1 MEIALL
7 GPLSVTRD
15 DRPLELG
22 GAQPR
27 LLLALLAL
35 DPGRVAGADRLVDGI
50 WGAHLPSEPANAL
63 QVVVSRLRRAL
74 APDQVVI
81 SRPPGYLLA
90 LEPERV
96 DAVCFER
103 LAAAG
108 REAAAAG
115 HAERAAGLLRA
126 ALDLWRG
133 DALADFP
140 GVAAARSA
148 ATRLDEL
155 RLAALEDRIEVDLGL
170 GRQAQVI
177 GELQAL
183 VDREPLRERLHA
195 QLMRA
200 LYATGRQADALAA
213 YQRAREV
220 LAERAG
226 LDPGPDLRRLE
237 ARLLAQDPALPTA
250 PELSVGARQPAP
262 SAGAPWAAQPTA
274 APSNLR
280 VPLTSFVGRE
290 HEIGQV
296 ASLLGRGRLVTLVGP
311 GGAGK
316 TRLAVEAVTRLLAAG
331 EVGRDGAWV
340 VELAS
345 LRDPALLAGAVL
357 DAVSARVELARL
369 DGPAGGD
376 DGDGATGRLLRALR
390 SRHLLLVLD
399 NCEHLVEAAANLVE
413 TMLGACPAVRV
424 LATSREALRVPGEL
438 RLPVPALP
446 MPPAELDD
454 PGELLAF
461 DAGRLFVERAR
472 AVVPSLEPG
481 APEARAI
488 GEICRRLDGLPFAI
502 ELAAARVNVLPVA
515 ELAAR
520 LHDRFRLLTTGARTA
535 LPRHRTLRAVVDW
548 SWELL
553 TPPEQVALRRLAVFS
568 GGCTLQAAERV
579 CADTRQRPGLAAGEV
594 AGAIAGL
601 VEKSLGEVDQ
611 VTRTHAQWCAGEVDQ
626 GQTRLRGADQ
636 LVWWTRAYAEHAN
649 LRAGLRWLIDHGD
662 AAVAVPLAG
671 GLAWHQGFFGQRE
684 DALDDL
690 RAALALPAAPRDRG
704 RAEALATHAWLGMWT
719 GDGPDAFE
727 TRIDEAA
734 AIFREVG
741 ELAHADLIAALGGN
755 IRERMRQRELGE
767 LAAPGSAPEPFD
779 PPALEAVLAEDQ
791 WTHAIAW
798 YAMVSVMTVAL
809 ERISAGDPA
818 GARREAELLLERL
831 RRRGDRLGMI
841 DCHELLSGVATF
853 EGDLG
858 RAEAELRESLRLACE
873 LRYPAEMAVQLGR
886 LGEVELGSGNLAGAR
901 AHLEQALAGFRQ
913 LGMPDMAAS
922 VGNALGTAAILE
934 GDLVRARAQHEASLA
949 AYRQLGY

>member
-148 ATRLDEL
+148 A
-155 RLAALEDRIEVDLGL
+155 
-170 GRQAQVI
+170 
-177 GELQAL
+177 
-183 VDREPLRERLHA
+183 
-195 QLMRA
+195 
-200 LYATGRQADALAA
+200 
-213 YQRAREV
+213 
-220 LAERAG
+220 
-226 LDPGPDLRRLE
+226 
-237 ARLLAQDPALPTA
+237 
-250 PELSVGARQPAP
+250 ARQPAP

-316 TRLAVEAVTRLLAAG
+316 TRLAVEAMTRLLAAG

-357 DAVSARVELARL
+357 DAVSPRVELARL

-376 DGDGATGRLLRALR
+376 DGDGAIGRLLRALR

-601 VEKSLGEVDQ
+601 VEKSLVEVAPGATLPPPFWPGIERADLPPVPAPPVGEPRYRLLETVRAYAGERLAEAGEVDQ
-611 VTRTHAQWCAGEVDQ
+611 VARTHAQWCAGEVDQ

-636 LVWWTRAYAEHAN
+636 LV
-649 LRAGLRWLIDHGD
+649 
-662 AAVAVPLAG
+662 
-671 GLAWHQGFFGQRE
+671 
-684 DALDDL
+684 
-690 RAALALPAAPRDRG
+690 
-704 RAEALATHAWLGMWT
+704 
-719 GDGPDAFE
+719 
-727 TRIDEAA
+727 
-734 AIFREVG
+734 
-741 ELAHADLIAALGGN
+741 
-755 IRERMRQRELGE
+755 
-767 LAAPGSAPEPFD
+767 
-779 PPALEAVLAEDQ
+779 
-791 WTHAIAW
+791 
-798 YAMVSVMTVAL
+798 
-809 ERISAGDPA
+809 
-818 GARREAELLLERL
+818 
-831 RRRGDRLGMI
+831 
-841 DCHELLSGVATF
+841 
-853 EGDLG
+853 
-858 RAEAELRESLRLACE
+858 
-873 LRYPAEMAVQLGR
+873 
-886 LGEVELGSGNLAGAR
+886 
-901 AHLEQALAGFRQ
+901 
-913 LGMPDMAAS
+913 
-922 VGNALGTAAILE
+922 
-934 GDLVRARAQHEASLA
+934 
-949 AYRQLGY
+949 

>member
-90 LEPERV
+90 LGPERV

-183 VDREPLRERLHA
+183 VDREPLRERL
-195 QLMRA
+195 
-200 LYATGRQADALAA
+200 
-213 YQRAREV
+213 
-220 LAERAG
+220 
-226 LDPGPDLRRLE
+226 E

-316 TRLAVEAVTRLLAAG
+316 TRLAVEAMTRLLAAG

-357 DAVSARVELARL
+357 DAVSPRVELARL

-376 DGDGATGRLLRALR
+376 DGDGAIGRLLRALR

-601 VEKSLGEVDQ
+601 VEKSLVEVAPGATLPPPFWPGIERADLPPVPAPPVGEPRYRLLETVRAYAGERLAEAGEVDQ
-611 VTRTHAQWCAGEVDQ
+611 VAHTHAQWCAGEVDQ

-636 LVWWTRAYAEHAN
+636 LVWWTRAHAEHAN

-741 ELAHADLIAALGGN
+741 A
-755 IRERMRQRELGE
+755 
-767 LAAPGSAPEPFD
+767 
-779 PPALEAVLAEDQ
+779 
-791 WTHAIAW
+791 
-798 YAMVSVMTVAL
+798 
-809 ERISAGDPA
+809 
-818 GARREAELLLERL
+818 
-831 RRRGDRLGMI
+831 
-841 DCHELLSGVATF
+841 
-853 EGDLG
+853 
-858 RAEAELRESLRLACE
+858 
-873 LRYPAEMAVQLGR
+873 
-886 LGEVELGSGNLAGAR
+886 
-901 AHLEQALAGFRQ
+901 
-913 LGMPDMAAS
+913 
-922 VGNALGTAAILE
+922 
-934 GDLVRARAQHEASLA
+934 
-949 AYRQLGY
+949 